1 MSENITCPVC
11 LQDVALIEH
20 RGQNEAPRFTVME
33 HHTPGSIQLCT
44 ASGEGFD
51 PATRK
56 LIV

>member
-20 RGQNEAPRFTVME
+20 RRQNAAPTWTVME
-33 HHTPGSIQLCT
+33 HHSPGTIQLCN

-51 PATRK
+51 PATGK